1 MIGNTVGER
10 EDVGA
15 RVTRDAAIGLV
26 VAYMVTVGICVVA
39 LDGDWKVSLIGS
51 LLPAGFAGPFVGVLL
66 TLRSYLAEHAEAPR
80 AHGVLVAGPT
90 HLRSDRDPADA
101 AVERRDGYGWRG

>member
-1 MIGNTVGER
+1 MDVK

-15 RVTRDAAIGLV
+15 RVIRDATIGLV
-26 VAYMVTVGICVVA
+26 AAYVVTVGICLLA

-51 LLPAGFAGPFVGVLL
+51 LLPAGFAGPFVGILL
-66 TLRSYLAEHAEAPR
+66 TLRRYLAEHAEVPR

-90 HLRSDRDPADA
+90 HVQSDHDLADA
-101 AVERRDGYGWRG
+101 AAERRDGYGWRK